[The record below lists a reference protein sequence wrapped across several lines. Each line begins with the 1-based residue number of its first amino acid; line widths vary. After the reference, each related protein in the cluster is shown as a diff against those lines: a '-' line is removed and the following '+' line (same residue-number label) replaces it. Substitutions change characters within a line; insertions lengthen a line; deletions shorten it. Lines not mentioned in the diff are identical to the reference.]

1 MKYNDFA
8 KAVND
13 KLRDIEDWYGDF
25 GITYKVV
32 WNGNYVADIE
42 VCWSPVTA
50 CSCDSVHRFA
60 EALNAAAFE
69 AAKLTGLYIE
79 D

>member
-8 KAVND
+8 KTVND
-13 KLRDIEDWYGDF
+13 TMRDITEWYGDF
-25 GITYKVV
+25 GITYKVI

-42 VCWSPVTA
+42 INWAPVNQ
-50 CSCDSVHRFA
+50 CSCESVHRFA

-69 AAKLTGLYIE
+69 AAKLTGIYVE